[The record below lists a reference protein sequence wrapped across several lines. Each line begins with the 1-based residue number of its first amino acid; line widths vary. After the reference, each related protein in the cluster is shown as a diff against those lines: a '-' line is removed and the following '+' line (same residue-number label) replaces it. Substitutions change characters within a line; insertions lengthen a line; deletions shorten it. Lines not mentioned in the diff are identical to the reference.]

1 MKVEMDTINPTESV
15 LKVTLDWEEVSK
27 FYEKTFKSLHSDL
40 KLDGFRP
47 GRVPKQLAK
56 KVLEPQIKYEFSNEV
71 IRDTIGKALKDK
83 QIDDYIDLDIKEL
96 DYREGNSFEYTLNI
110 EFDPQIEL
118 FDYKKGFS
126 VEKATYIVDEEDVN
140 LYLEDLREQ
149 HAEVREVT
157 DGAKEGEFILCDLQ
171 EIDENR
177 TPIIG
182 RKVED
187 RLIKVGE
194 GIFGGSGA
202 IRLLGAKAG
211 DRVVIETDDNSNKL
225 RFYEVN
231 VKRVESHDLPELT
244 DDFIEANFENVKNY
258 DELRQGV
265 KETLQADWDRRSK
278 EEFFRAIADYFI
290 REIDI
295 PIPRARLNRYLDT
308 LVKDIK
314 LQEKGDSIDES
325 EVKEAYKA
333 SAIWEI
339 KWYLIKR
346 EIIKSENISISDDE
360 IERKINEILLKY
372 PEVERK
378 RVENFYKHKDNRERL
393 KQDMYEDKIFNY
405 LKQFVEVK
413 DKTIHTNTMGRRIS
427 I

>member
-378 RVENFYKHKDNRERL
+378 RVENFYKHKDNREHL